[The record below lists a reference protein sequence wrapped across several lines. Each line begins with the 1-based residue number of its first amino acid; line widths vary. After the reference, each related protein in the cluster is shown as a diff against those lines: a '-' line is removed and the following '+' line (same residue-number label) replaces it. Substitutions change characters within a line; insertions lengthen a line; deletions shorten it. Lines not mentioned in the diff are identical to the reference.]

1 MIRMEGIPIVTAR
14 LTANAQQG
22 KPIRVAKRP
31 LATVQRRIAKLR
43 DIAFRTAVQV
53 RTKVAENRRAL
64 RTETAPYPLECPL
77 FQGHHP

>member
-1 MIRMEGIPIVTAR
+1 MIRIEGIPIVTAR

-53 RTKVAENRRAL
+53 RTKVA
-64 RTETAPYPLECPL
+64 
-77 FQGHHP
+77 

>member
-1 MIRMEGIPIVTAR
+1 MIRVEGIPIVTAR

-22 KPIRVAKRP
+22 KPIKGRKPTTRGSE
-31 LATVQRRIAKLR
+31 TNRKLR